1 MLWLGVM
8 FSQEDTTM
16 GTIEQIDIQSY
27 TEYATAIYITDD
39 GEEYE
44 IVFTKHY
51 DENIGYEEKTV
62 VHVEKDGKMVDPDD
76 LIWGEITAHLP
87 SEKDCGLNPNSVSC
101 DGREEKGGPDD

>member
-1 MLWLGVM
+1 MTCRSKHNDRDHLFQHPPPPRTGRLWLGVI
-8 FSQEDTTM
+8 FYQEGTTM
-16 GTIEQIDIQSY
+16 GTIEQIDVQSY

-62 VHVEKDGKMVDPDD
+62 VHVEKDGKSVDPDEP
-76 LIWGEITAHLP
+76 IWEEIRTQL
-87 SEKDCGLNPNSVSC
+87 S
-101 DGREEKGGPDD
+101 